1 MKAILL
7 CGTLFVTM
15 LTATV
20 ANAQTLHP
28 APKHPVHHI
37 DHHTMIMRHEMAR
50 RAAVKQHEKYVHN
63 ERHMPYNGH
72 VGTIKRHDG
81 YTRDIY

>member
-7 CGTLFVTM
+7 CGTLLMTM

-28 APKHPVHHI
+28 VPKQPVHHHH
-37 DHHTMIMRHEMAR
+37 HHTVVTHHEIAR
-50 RAAVKQHEKYVHN
+50 RAPVKGHVKYVHN
-63 ERHMPYNGH
+63 ERHLPYNGH
-72 VGTIKRHDG
+72 EGTLKRHDG